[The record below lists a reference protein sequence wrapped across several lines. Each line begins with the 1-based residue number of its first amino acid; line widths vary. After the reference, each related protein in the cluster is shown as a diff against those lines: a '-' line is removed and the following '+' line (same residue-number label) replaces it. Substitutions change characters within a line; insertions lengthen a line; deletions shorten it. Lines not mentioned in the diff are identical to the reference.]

1 MSKRVVVH
9 ENKHGAIGKI
19 IVLKGKV
26 DFKKLKSMASKK
38 LNIRGVKRVFQA
50 NGEEIEGMEN
60 VQNNDQLYVSTGANF
75 FKYNK
80 RGSGTGEEVYSI
92 SVLGTGGV
100 GKSALTL
107 RFIRDIFVE
116 EWDPTI
122 EDAYRKTLSVDEKL
136 CTIEILDT
144 AGQDDF
150 LTLRP
155 QWMLEKDAYVFVYS
169 MTSQNTLKELEH
181 FYELHEQMN
190 ENRQVP
196 IILVANKK
204 DLINNSK
211 EVVTKDDGMEMAKAW
226 NATYLETSAYNGE
239 NVENIFKDCIREIRK
254 VNSPPEEKKSGFFS
268 FCSIL

>member
-1 MSKRVVVH
+1 MH

-19 IVLKGKV
+19 IVLKDSV
-26 DFKKLKSMASKK
+26 DFKKLKAMAGKK
-38 LNIRGVKRVFQA
+38 LGIRVKRVFQA
-50 NGEEIEGMEN
+50 NGEEIEGMEL
-60 VQNNDQLYVSTGANF
+60 VQNNDQLYMSTGAEF
-75 FKYNK
+75 FKHNK
-80 RGSGTGEEVYSI
+80 RGNAMGDEVYSI

-107 RFIRDIFVE
+107 RFIRDVFVE

-122 EDAYRKTLSVDEKL
+122 EDAYRKTVEVDDKL

-190 ENRQVP
+190 DNRKVP

-211 EVVTKDDGMEMAKAW
+211 ELVSKDEGKEMAKMW
-226 NATYLETSAYNGE
+226 NAKYIESSAFNGE
-239 NVENIFKDCIREIRK
+239 NVDNIFKECIREVRK
-254 VNSPPEEKKSGFFS
+254 VNAPPEKKKSGFFS
-268 FCSIL
+268 FCSVL

>member
-1 MSKRVVVH
+1 
-9 ENKHGAIGKI
+9 
-19 IVLKGKV
+19 
-26 DFKKLKSMASKK
+26 
-38 LNIRGVKRVFQA
+38 
-50 NGEEIEGMEN
+50 
-60 VQNNDQLYVSTGANF
+60 
-75 FKYNK
+75 
-80 RGSGTGEEVYSI
+80 
-92 SVLGTGGV
+92 
-100 GKSALTL
+100 
-107 RFIRDIFVE
+107 
-116 EWDPTI
+116 
-122 EDAYRKTLSVDEKL
+122 
-136 CTIEILDT
+136 
-144 AGQDDF
+144 
-150 LTLRP
+150 
-155 QWMLEKDAYVFVYS
+155 

>member
-60 VQNNDQLYVSTGANF
+60 VQNNDQLYMSTGANF

-122 EDAYRKTLSVDEKL
+122 EDARVDTIQDFQFAVDREWGDGTLHASYKTYPFFKVPDLNGDRVE
-136 CTIEILDT
+136 
-144 AGQDDF
+144 QDDLGSF
-150 LTLRP
+150 VEVYYTYNFNDSLTLRP
-155 QWMLEKDAYVFVYS
+155 GVAIAMPTQDADDIAAGNDDLAFS
-169 MTSQNTLKELEH
+169 
-181 FYELHEQMN
+181 
-190 ENRQVP
+190 
-196 IILVANKK
+196 LVERTA
-204 DLINNSK
+204 IG
-211 EVVTKDDGMEMAKAW
+211 VG
-226 NATYLETSAYNGE
+226 AT
-239 NVENIFKDCIREIRK
+239 FK
-254 VNSPPEEKKSGFFS
+254 F
-268 FCSIL
+268 